1 MDILDILIVEH
12 LTNRVIF
19 FIERFGYHHLDII
32 ENSKDAIIYLVNNL
46 YDYIFLGGE
55 LGKNDGYGFDIASF
69 LAENSG
75 NPNCNSE
82 LIIHTW
88 NIVEADMMIKLLPQ
102 AKYLPFDE
110 SQYSAFTF

>member
-55 LGKNDGYGFDIASF
+55 LGKDDGYGSDIAAF
-69 LAENSG
+69 LAENDR
-75 NPNCNSE
+75 NPNCNAE